1 MIVGFPRDLLGLVL
15 CSRDGGELDVR
26 EADESGGSLIEA
38 TLRCRRCDAA
48 YSIRGGILDLLGD
61 ESIADERS
69 AFELKAR
76 DRDSESSFHQKGLPP
91 WHPDWRIELE
101 VPATLRRLGDLSG
114 TTMLELGCGTGL
126 YTRCCSGACARIL
139 AVDFSR
145 ASLRV
150 NAENL
155 AGTASTGFLR
165 AEVGRLRLRRGAFD
179 VALTTLYSNLPTA
192 EIRRTVNRCV
202 REALRPGGRYLVSAH
217 HQDLK
222 RRLRALPSDGLY
234 SERFPVFFQCF
245 SRAELEAELT
255 DFEIGATSAVCIFLP
270 LLSRSRGLRPLL
282 SRVAERIPGVNLL
295 GLLLLAT
302 VFRPSEGHRLAQRT
316 DRPLRTRA
324 TGVGG
329 GK

>member
-15 CSRDGGELDVR
+15 CSRDGGELDIR

-61 ESIADERS
+61 EPIADQRS

-76 DRDSESSFHQKGLPP
+76 DRDAESSFHPKGLPA
-91 WHPDWRIELE
+91 WHPAWRAQLE
-101 VPATLRRLGDLSG
+101 VPATLRRLGNLSG

-126 YTRCCSGACARIL
+126 YTRFCSGACARIL
-139 AVDFSR
+139 AVDFSE
-145 ASLRV
+145 ASLRI
-150 NAENL
+150 NAQNL

-165 AEVGRLRLRRGAFD
+165 AEVGRLHLRRGAFD
-179 VALTTLYSNLPTA
+179 VALTTLYSNLPTD

-202 REALRPGGRYLVSAH
+202 RNSLRPGGRYLVSAH

-222 RRLRALPSDGLY
+222 RTLQALPADDLY
-234 SERFPVFFQCF
+234 SERFPVFFHCF

-255 DFEIGATSAVCIFLP
+255 DFEIGAISAVCIFFP
-270 LLSRSRGLRPLL
+270 FLSRSSALRPLL
-282 SRVAERIPGVNLL
+282 SRVAEAIPGVRLL

-302 VFRPSEGHRLAQRT
+302 VFKPSEEHPHAHQTGG
-316 DRPLRTRA
+316 RPRTRA
-324 TGVGG
+324 AAVGG
-329 GK
+329 GE